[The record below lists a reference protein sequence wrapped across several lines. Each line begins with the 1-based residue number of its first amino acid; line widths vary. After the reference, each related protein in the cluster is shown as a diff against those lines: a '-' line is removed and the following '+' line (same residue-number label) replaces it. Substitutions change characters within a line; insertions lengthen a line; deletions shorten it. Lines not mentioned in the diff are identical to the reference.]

1 MARNDPAESAS
12 TSLSAPETREVGVL
26 RIRIIGAGAAGLTAA
41 FELLRQAEALGR
53 DIAVE
58 IVEKAEG
65 PGRGCSHYAGGMI
78 APWCEAESTE
88 PIVATLGAE
97 ALEFWTETFPVAE
110 KRGSLVVAPRRDRP
124 DLIQF
129 SRRTTHFVTLDR
141 EGIAA
146 LEPDLAENFDFGL
159 YFEAEAHLAPRE
171 ALAKLAEA
179 LAAKPNV
186 TLRYGVDA
194 TTLADDAD
202 WTLDCRG
209 FAAKPD
215 LSGLRGVKGEMII
228 IRAPDVN
235 LTRPVRMVHPRH
247 PVYLVPRPDGTIMV
261 GATMYENEERAR
273 VTAQSVVELVNSAFA
288 LNPAFALAEIV
299 ETGSDVRPSF
309 SDNLPRIRREGRR
322 LFLNGLYRHG
332 FLLSPPLAS
341 RAARVVLE
349 DAHFPEVMDED
360 RGQRR
365 TA

>member
-1 MARNDPAESAS
+1 MRVR
-12 TSLSAPETREVGVL
+12 L
-26 RIRIIGAGAAGLTAA
+26 IGAGAAGLTAA
-41 FELLRQAEALGR
+41 FELVRHAETLKR

-58 IVEKAEG
+58 LVEKAEG

-88 PIVATLGAE
+88 PIVATLGEE
-97 ALEFWTETFPVAE
+97 ALEFWTQTFPVAE
-110 KRGSLVVAPRRDRP
+110 KRGSLVVAPKRDRP
-124 DLIQF
+124 DLLQF
-129 SRRTTHFVTLDR
+129 SRRTKNFVTLDR
-141 EGIAA
+141 EGLAA
-146 LEPDLAENFDFGL
+146 LEPDLAANFDTAL
-159 YFEAEAHLAPRE
+159 YFEQEAHLAPRQ
-171 ALAKLAEA
+171 ALAKLAEH
-179 LAAKPNV
+179 LATKPNV

-194 TTLADDAD
+194 TTLPNDAD

-209 FAAKPD
+209 FAAKPE
-215 LSGLRGVKGEMII
+215 LKNLRGVKGEMMIL
-228 IRAPDVN
+228 RAPDIN

-273 VTAQSVVELVNSAFA
+273 VTAESLVELVNSAFA
-288 LNPAFALAEIV
+288 LNPAFAQAEVV

-309 SDNLPRIRREGRR
+309 ADNLPRIRREGKK
-322 LFLNGLYRHG
+322 LYLNGLYRHG

-349 DAHFPEVMDED
+349 DAYFPEVMDED

-365 TA
+365 SA